1 MRRSRLNYIF
11 WSIVNWVF
19 FFIVTTIL
27 FNKVSY
33 YDFSSR
39 LEYEGTIWTYT
50 IIMLIM
56 LVAQSI
62 MMISLSRD
70 RLKDMGKDPIWS
82 WAVILPFVWLY
93 FAFAKGTDG
102 DNQYGKS
109 PKDLRAEKKVQ
120 EAEQQA
126 LTNPTD
132 IDLVL
137 QNMGQFCSPPIGRI
151 ESINFR
157 ISEENERYF
166 YAIPPESVKKL
177 RQRLEILAK
186 RLQDDEDS
194 YGYLYAERRFYI
206 GDKLMFSWSN
216 EVKI

>member
-1 MRRSRLNYIF
+1 MRRTRLNYILC
-11 WSIVNWVF
+11 SIGVWIF
-19 FFIVTTIL
+19 FFISTSIVLDST
-27 FNKVSY
+27 SY
-33 YDFSSR
+33 RDFSSWE
-39 LEYEGTIWTYT
+39 EYEREIWGITIT
-50 IIMLIM
+50 ML
-56 LVAQSI
+56 LFQSA
-62 MMISLSRD
+62 MMIVISIG

-82 WAVILPFVWLY
+82 WTVIIPFVWLY

-109 PKDLRAEKKVQ
+109 PKDIRAEEKAR

-137 QNMGQFCSPPIGRI
+137 QNMVQFCNPNSGRI

-157 ISEENERYF
+157 MSEDNERYF
-166 YAIPPESVKKL
+166 YAIPPEKVKKL
-177 RQRLEILAK
+177 RQRLEIIAK
-186 RLQDDEDS
+186 RLQDDENN

>member
-1 MRRSRLNYIF
+1 MRRSRRNYIL
-11 WSIVNWVF
+11 WSITTWIF
-19 FFIVTTIL
+19 FAIITPLLLNEI
-27 FNKVSY
+27 SP
-33 YDFSSR
+33 YDFHSWD
-39 LEYEGTIWTYT
+39 EYNSQIWRITITMIVIQSG
-50 IIMLIM
+50 IIIY
-56 LVAQSI
+56 
-62 MMISLSRD
+62 LSD
-70 RLKDMGKDPIWS
+70 GRLKDMGKDPVWS
-82 WAVILPFVWLY
+82 WAVIIPFVWLY
-93 FAFAKGTDG
+93 FAFAKGTEG

-137 QNMGQFCSPPIGRI
+137 QNIGQFCSPPIGRI

-157 ISEENERYF
+157 MSEENERYF
-166 YAIPPESVKKL
+166 YAIPPERMKKL